1 MCSPMAAITDYFKP
15 GPLRPPVPR
24 TVAARTTATP
34 KRPVGRP
41 RKRPRLDPQDHADA
55 AKDNDE
61 KRPRLDQQEAIQ
73 NQNDAEQES
82 STGDQ
87 SLQSSSQGTTGIA
100 PESLAQ
106 PYR

>member
-1 MCSPMAAITDYFKP
+1 MCSPTAAITDYFKP

-24 TVAARTTATP
+24 NVAAPTTATP

-41 RKRPRLDPQDHADA
+41 RKCPRLDPQDHTDA

-61 KRPRLDQQEAIQ
+61 KHPRLDQQEAIQ
-73 NQNDAEQES
+73 DQNDAEQES
-82 STGDQ
+82 SSGDEN
-87 SLQSSSQGTTGIA
+87 LQSSSQGTTGIA